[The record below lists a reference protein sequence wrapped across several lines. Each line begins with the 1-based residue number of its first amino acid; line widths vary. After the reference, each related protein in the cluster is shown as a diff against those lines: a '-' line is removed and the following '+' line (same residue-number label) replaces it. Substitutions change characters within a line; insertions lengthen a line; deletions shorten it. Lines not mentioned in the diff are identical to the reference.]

1 MSIAPGKKTRGYVKW
16 LKEHEYT
23 KEYMQS
29 EWDRA
34 VATGLGV
41 VTRLANAGFNW
52 DNLSLSQME
61 EVPGLAE
68 RLIEEHEK
76 IEAEERAAGV
86 KERMKKMD
94 KQYYYGHMEEVLAE
108 KVRAGVPLTE
118 SELEDFATQLHAE
131 DEIEGDIGRWDQA
144 ITTIIK
150 LNDEFWA
157 IDWQRGL
164 TEYQEN
170 YFGDQPRQ
178 VRPVEKTIVVREW
191 V

>member
-1 MSIAPGKKTRGYVKW
+1 
-16 LKEHEYT
+16 
-23 KEYMQS
+23 
-29 EWDRA
+29 
-34 VATGLGV
+34 
-41 VTRLANAGFNW
+41 
-52 DNLSLSQME
+52 ME
-61 EVPGLAE
+61 EIPGLAE
-68 RLIEEHEK
+68 CLIEEHEK
-76 IEAEERAAGV
+76 IEAEEHAAEV

-94 KQYYYGHMEEVLAE
+94 KQYYYDHMEEVLAE

-131 DEIEGDIGRWDQA
+131 DVIEGDIGRWDQA

-150 LNDEFWA
+150 LDNEFWA

-170 YFGDQPRQ
+170 CFGDQPRQ